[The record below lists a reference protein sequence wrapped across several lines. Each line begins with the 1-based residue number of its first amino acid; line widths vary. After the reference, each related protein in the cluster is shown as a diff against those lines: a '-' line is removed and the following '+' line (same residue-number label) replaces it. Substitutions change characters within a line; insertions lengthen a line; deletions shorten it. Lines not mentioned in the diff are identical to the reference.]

1 VISVTRMCLASMLV
15 EKKAPA
21 KSLRDRMGHLELV
34 PVRVPSESRTVALDF
49 YRGRCGS
56 PSRIS

>member
-1 VISVTRMCLASMLV
+1 MTRMCLASMLV